1 MGTPLTGSTVAS
13 TYSGLLKTSDNATIT
28 SSLKTLCDGGGVDS
42 PLQIS
47 TSAINS
53 TGDFSVATNKFSVL
67 SASGN
72 TSVAGTLAVTGAA
85 TLSSSL
91 GVTGAATLSSTLG
104 VTGATTL
111 SNTLLVTGAATL
123 QSTLSVSSNISTSGG
138 NLSVYGNIVQSNA
151 AATNTIAGSLS
162 VGTSTTLSSLTC
174 NGLATFNAGIS
185 VPTSVTFGGTVTIS
199 GATQINNTLNVTN
212 TIAATGTISTSG
224 NLTATG
230 NLTINGNSTLGDA
243 AADLLTIRANTVTL
257 PNATTV
263 TVDAASDKI
272 VILDASDSSRLRV
285 VDASSV
291 IPGASNMPQCVQTHF
306 ASINQFNGS
315 STGSGEEITD
325 LTTTIT
331 PRSSSSKVLITV
343 MINYCSING
352 SYGAFRLT
360 RNGTEIGSNSIGSS
374 LYGIAGVAENELTT
388 EVANRYIQFL
398 DTPSTGSAVTYKLH
412 LYTTGFGGTIPTV
425 YLNRTEADVT
435 SPPNAQNK
443 ARGSSNMVLTEFFA

>member
-28 SSLKTLCDGGGVDS
+28 GSLKTICDGSGVNS
-42 PLQIS
+42 ALQVS
-47 TSAINS
+47 TSAVNS
-53 TGDFSVATNKFSVL
+53 TGNFSVATNNFSVQ
-67 SASGN
+67 SANGN
-72 TSVAGTLAVTGAA
+72 TSVGGTLAVTGAA

-104 VTGATTL
+104 ITGATTV
-111 SNTLLVTGAATL
+111 SNTLLVTGATTL
-123 QSTLSVSSNISTSGG
+123 QSTLAVSSNISTSGG

-174 NGLATFNAGIS
+174 NGVATFNAGIS

-199 GATQINNTLNVTN
+199 GATQINNTLDVTN
-212 TIAATGTISTSG
+212 TIFTSG

-230 NLTINGNSTLGDA
+230 NLIINGNSTLGNA
-243 AADLLTIRANTVTL
+243 AADLLTINANTVTL
-257 PNATTV
+257 PYATTV

-285 VDASSV
+285 VNASSV
-291 IPGASNMPQCVQTHF
+291 VPGQSNMPQCVQTHF
-306 ASINQFNGS
+306 DSISNFTGI

-331 PRSSSSKVLITV
+331 PRSSSSKVLVTV
-343 MINYCSING
+343 MINYSSFHG
-352 SYGAFRLT
+352 SNGAFRLT

-374 LYGIAGVAENELTT
+374 LYGIAGVAENQLTN
-388 EVANRYIQFL
+388 EVVNRYIQFL
-398 DTPSTGSAVTYKLH
+398 DTPSTGSAVTYRLH
-412 LYTTGFGGTIPTV
+412 LYTTGSGGATVPIV
-425 YLNRTEADVT
+425 YLNRSQSDVT
-435 SPPNAQNK
+435 APGNAQDR